1 MIDTSFLWY
10 RRLTLK
16 GVRCRAFAH
25 FLSHSDH
32 LCTARLPLVRIK
44 MSRYILIAVLFL
56 SLCSITKQE
65 DYRRPTK
72 IVTSCCKSVSSAVVN
87 LDILSYEHQPAL
99 GPCVEAIVFQTNK
112 GKVCSN
118 PKARWVSKKIKEMQK
133 PA

>member
-1 MIDTSFLWY
+1 MLTFSTKFWALAFL
-10 RRLTLK
+10 
-16 GVRCRAFAH
+16 
-25 FLSHSDH
+25 LSME
-32 LCTARLPLVRIK
+32 A
-44 MSRYILIAVLFL
+44 
-56 SLCSITKQE
+56 CSPAQSSK
-65 DYRRPTK
+65 YRRPTK